1 LNFKASVEHGLE
13 LRRIDLLDVSPQMV
27 HDVVKRVCIF

>member
-13 LRRIDLLDVSPQMV
+13 LRLIDLLDVSSQMV